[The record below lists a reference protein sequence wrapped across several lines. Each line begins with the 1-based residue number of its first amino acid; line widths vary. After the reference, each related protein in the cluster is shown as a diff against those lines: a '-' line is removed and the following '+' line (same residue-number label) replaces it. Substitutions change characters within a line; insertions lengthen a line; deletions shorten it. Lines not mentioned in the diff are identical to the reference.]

1 MFQAIEISNY
11 RSIEHIRLEPGPL
24 TVLLGKNASGKSN
37 VVDALQFLADS
48 IRFISI
54 GEALLQ
60 LGRGSFQ
67 SVLYRRAQLKEIRFQ
82 IEAMFPMADQD
93 TSPFL
98 HYDVAIGPEAL
109 TGSPAV
115 LRELLTIEE
124 KILLKRVEDKSRGLW
139 RIESEQEGGWTFVE
153 SYELMLAP
161 GWNPPEIPHIMAL
174 RAALAQ
180 TTVFRFEPDA
190 IRRSAT
196 IISDPRLGA
205 YGEGLPALLDTLP
218 HSTLEAIASE
228 LSTAVP
234 PVKEIKLQAAEP
246 GKKVIALVEEGE
258 REPFYPDQISDGT
271 LRFLAL
277 LAIAHGAVKAPLVI
291 IEEPEIGIHPTRLFQ
306 VIELLRGQARRS
318 GQQFI
323 LTTHAPYLVDR
334 LEPGE
339 LALLTRRTGPTT
351 IEPIPEPEELKKRLE
366 EFGGSLG
373 EMWFSGLLSQ
383 DGES

>member
-1 MFQAIEISNY
+1 MFQAIEIFNY

-37 VVDALQFLADS
+37 VVDAIQFLADS
-48 IRFISI
+48 LKFSIR
-54 GEALLQ
+54 GALLQ
-60 LGRGSFQ
+60 PGRGSFEA
-67 SVLYRRAQLKEIRFQ
+67 VLYRGAQRKEFRFR
-82 IEAMFPMADQD
+82 IEATLPMAGPDVL
-93 TSPFL
+93 SPL
-98 HYDVAIGPEAL
+98 QYDVAIGLETL
-109 TGSPAV
+109 TGTVAV
-115 LRELLTIEE
+115 LQELITGEE
-124 KILLKRVEDKSRGLW
+124 KILLKRVEDKGLW
-139 RIESEQEGGWTFVE
+139 QVESEQERWPLMLE
-153 SYELMLAP
+153 SDELMITP
-161 GWNPPEIPHIMAL
+161 GWNPREFPYFIAL
-174 RAALAQ
+174 RAALLQ
-180 TTVFRFEPDA
+180 TTVFRFDPDA
-190 IRRSAT
+190 IRQSAT
-196 IISDPRLGA
+196 VISDPTLGA
-205 YGEGLPALLDTLP
+205 RGEGLPALLDTLP
-218 HSTLEAIASE
+218 HHTLEAIASE
-228 LSTAVP
+228 LSMAVP

-277 LAIAHGAVKAPLVI
+277 LAVAHGAVKAPLVI

-339 LALLTRRTGPTT
+339 LVLLTRKTGPTT
-351 IEPIPEPEELKKRLE
+351 IEPIPEPEELKERLE